1 MDHRVSV
8 IVAPAPFVSWEE
20 MQTHGKI
27 EEESDQTYVE
37 TLISAA
43 TTWLDGAT
51 GWLGRSLGVQVLEF
65 AGCGWPQSVLC
76 LPFEPIIEVVS
87 VNYIDPNGDEQSLPL
102 PFPDDVS
109 DLPDVRG
116 NPGDVRI
123 RYRAGYGK
131 QDPDDPLKW
140 INTVP
145 DPIRVAVMM
154 LVSQWYENRQGLTVG
169 QTVGE
174 LPFAVRVL
182 VQPYR
187 VYR

>member
-1 MDHRVSV
+1 VS
-8 IVAPAPFVSWEE
+8 I
-20 MQTHGKI
+20 
-27 EEESDQTYVE
+27 
-37 TLISAA
+37 
-43 TTWLDGAT
+43 
-51 GWLGRSLGVQVLEF
+51 
-65 AGCGWPQSVLC
+65 
-76 LPFEPIIEVVS
+76 
-87 VNYIDPNGDEQSLPL
+87 NYIDPNGDEQSLPL

-169 QTVGE
+169 QAVGE

-187 VYR
+187 IYR